1 MARHVAEGIVRLFLM
16 LSALIA
22 LIYALTTHGDSTSKG
37 NVDGLAKLR
46 DMFTNFMS
54 RRYFL
59 LLDPH
64 V

>member
-1 MARHVAEGIVRLFLM
+1 MARHITEGIVRLFLM

-22 LIYALTTHGDSTSKG
+22 LIYALITTGDSSSRG
-37 NVDGLAKLR
+37 NVDGLASLQ
-46 DMFTNFMS
+46 DMFTNLMS

>member
-1 MARHVAEGIVRLFLM
+1 MARHTAEGIVRLFLM

-22 LIYALTTHGDSTSKG
+22 LIYALITNGDSTSKG
-37 NVDGLAKLR
+37 NVDGLARLQ

>member
-1 MARHVAEGIVRLFLM
+1 MARHIAEGIVRLFLM

-22 LIYALTTHGDSTSKG
+22 LIYALINGDSTSRG
-37 NVDGLAKLR
+37 NVDGLAKLQ